1 MTKAMPVE
9 WRSRVRQWA
18 KELEWRRRARR
29 DAATPERRVS
39 SHWLL
44 GLGSLATL
52 LGWLTLVSFGG
63 ALMVLGGALLAWSA
77 ALLPT
82 GVRIGLGLF
91 GVWSVAFGAVLI
103 SAWSL

>member
-1 MTKAMPVE
+1 MAAAGAAGCCDAGAAGVVALAAGA
-9 WRSRVRQWA
+9 R
-18 KELEWRRRARR
+18 ELG
-29 DAATPERRVS
+29 DAVGVA
-39 SHWLL
+39 
-44 GLGSLATL
+44 
-52 LGWLTLVSFGG
+52 TLVSFGG

>member
-1 MTKAMPVE
+1 MA
-9 WRSRVRQWA
+9 A
-18 KELEWRRRARR
+18 AGAAGCC
-29 DAATPERRVS
+29 DAGAAGVVA
-39 SHWLL
+39 LAA